1 MLENLR
7 TNNKTIGVKQTLK
20 AVEGGKART
29 VFIARDAEEKVV
41 GKIKELCDKNS
52 IEIVYVESMKQ
63 LGKAC
68 GIEVGAA
75 AACVLKSS

>member
-1 MLENLR
+1 VLENLR